1 MDAVTER
8 IRRTGPIR
16 FDEFLEMALYGEPDG
31 FYTSGGG
38 AGRRRDFLTS
48 PEVGPL
54 FGAVLARAL
63 DRWWDELRRPDP
75 FVVVE
80 AGAGA
85 GTLARSVLDAGPA
98 CSGALHYVL
107 VERSPVLRALHESR
121 LPLEPARQVLG
132 PVVTADP
139 DEGPEVVTGSGP
151 VVSSLAALPSA
162 VFTGVV
168 LANELLDNLPF
179 RLFERTPT
187 GWDEVRVGVD
197 GELLVG
203 AAAADVDTCTRLAPE
218 APVGGRIPLQHEAS
232 TWVRDARRLLDRGR
246 LVVLD
251 YADTTPSLA
260 ARPWREWVRTYRAH
274 GAGGH
279 PLEAPGT
286 QDVTCEVAVDQLP
299 GSPSVRSQA
308 AFLADHGLEDLADDA
323 RRAWEARAHVGDL
336 EAVAARS
343 RVGEAKALTDPAG
356 LGAFS
361 VLEWRL

>member
-1 MDAVTER
+1 
-8 IRRTGPIR
+8 
-16 FDEFLEMALYGEPDG
+16 MALYGDPDG

-85 GTLARSVLDAGPA
+85 GTLARSVLDAAPA
-98 CSGALHYVL
+98 CAGALHYAL

-132 PVVTADP
+132 PVVTTDP
-139 DEGPEVVTGSGP
+139 DDGPEVVAGSGP

-179 RLFERTPT
+179 RLFERTGT

-197 GELLVG
+197 GEVRVG
-203 AAAADVDTCTRLAPE
+203 GAAADVDTCTRLAPD
-218 APVGGRIPLQHEAS
+218 APIGGRIPLQLEAA
-232 TWVRDARRLLDRGR
+232 TWVRDARRLLERGR
-246 LVVLD
+246 VVVID

-260 ARPWREWVRTYRAH
+260 TRPWREWVRTYRAQQE
-274 GAGGH
+274 GGH
-279 PLEAPGT
+279 PVEAPGT
-286 QDVTCEVAVDQLP
+286 QDITCEVAVDQLP

-308 AFLADHGLEDLADDA
+308 EFLTEHGLEVLAAEA
-323 RRAWEARAHVGDL
+323 RRSWEERAHVGDL
-336 EAVAARS
+336 RAVAARS
-343 RVGEAKALTDPAG
+343 RVEEAKALTDPAG
-356 LGAFS
+356 LGAFA
-361 VLEWRL
+361 VLEWRI